1 MTDVTHLLMGNL
13 TADAPDGV
21 ADFTDLD
28 VIKVG
33 SGFQLQFSISPQWKV
48 EDVRTASFTV
58 KAGQLANLRVRV
70 QPSVMG
76 ATMQAL
82 DTQPVIELMDKFG
95 NFKPDAVPT
104 MVSVKMSAVDKN
116 PAAFLTWNAGATE
129 FGSVESVN
137 GLATFTQ
144 LTLFGVESW
153 YLDFEAEVQFRTVS
167 VRAAQPIIL
176 RQMKATPI
184 YFTFQMEFSDWSIQY
199 ATNFT
204 KVLADVCKLDASL
217 VEITKV
223 NPGSV
228 VAEVAMYVPNSPAY
242 WKLILDDFAAADS
255 KLKAAGAISFKAP
268 GVAFALTVPRPPPPP
283 PAPRPYTGIPFDVVH
298 FWSDIT
304 QGFVISAYSM
314 GIGMAIFTEVA
325 ASFAQAARISELAA
339 PEGGRVSGN
348 RWHTGAGLQS
358 GGAFRTLITQV
369 QFVAALSSIGGRGG
383 QPHFFFTFPEP
394 GPLPVGQAV
403 KLHNHSLIKDVR
415 LPYGMR
421 ELAGGLDWTNLRSNS
436 SSLLGDADVFPRPCD
451 VYAQQVTI
459 GKPHVRIVVHF
470 FYRSRVIFTPA
481 TLFCCRNLFGGD
493 VYPSCGIFR
502 SCCIT

>member
-1 MTDVTHLLMGNL
+1 
-13 TADAPDGV
+13 
-21 ADFTDLD
+21 
-28 VIKVG
+28 
-33 SGFQLQFSISPQWKV
+33 
-48 EDVRTASFTV
+48 
-58 KAGQLANLRVRV
+58 
-70 QPSVMG
+70 
-76 ATMQAL
+76 
-82 DTQPVIELMDKFG
+82 
-95 NFKPDAVPT
+95 
-104 MVSVKMSAVDKN
+104 
-116 PAAFLTWNAGATE
+116 
-129 FGSVESVN
+129 
-137 GLATFTQ
+137 
-144 LTLFGVESW
+144 
-153 YLDFEAEVQFRTVS
+153 
-167 VRAAQPIIL
+167 
-176 RQMKATPI
+176 MKATPI

-459 GKPHVRIVVHF
+459 GKPHVRIVRRASCLPF
-470 FYRSRVIFTPA
+470 TSDFYSRNPV
-481 TLFCCRNLFGGD
+481 LLQEL
-493 VYPSCGIFR
+493 VL
-502 SCCIT
+502 

>member
-1 MTDVTHLLMGNL
+1 MTDVTHLLRGNL
-13 TADAPDGV
+13 IADAPDGV

-28 VIKVG
+28 VIKFG

-48 EDVRTASFTV
+48 ENIRTATFTV
-58 KAGQLANLRVRV
+58 KAGPFASLSIRI
-70 QPSVMG
+70 QPSVLG
-76 ATMQAL
+76 TTTQAL
-82 DTQPVIELMDKFG
+82 DTQPVIELVDKFG
-95 NFKPDAVPT
+95 NFKPDAIPA
-104 MVSVKMSAVDKN
+104 MVSVKMSAVDQN
-116 PAAFLTWNAGATE
+116 PSAFLAWNAGATE
-129 FGSVESVN
+129 FGSVKSVN
-137 GLATFTQ
+137 GLATYTQ
-144 LTLFGVESW
+144 LTLFGVEFW
-153 YLDFEAEVQFRTVS
+153 YLDFEVQVNFRTVS
-167 VRAAQPIIL
+167 VRAAQPILL
-176 RQMKATPI
+176 RQMMTIPI
-184 YFTFQMEFSDWSIQY
+184 YFTFQMEFNDWNIQY

-204 KVLADVCKLDASL
+204 KVLADVCRLNTSV
-217 VEITKV
+217 VEITNV

-255 KLKAAGAISFKAP
+255 KLQAVGAVSFKAP
-268 GVAFALTVPRPPPPP
+268 GVSFALTLPRPPPPP
-283 PAPRPYTGIPFDVVH
+283 PVPRPYTGIPFDVVH
-298 FWSDIT
+298 YWSDVT

-383 QPHFFFTFPEP
+383 QPHFSFKFPEP
-394 GPLPVGQAV
+394 GPFPAGQAA
-403 KLHNHSLIKDVR
+403 KLHNQSLIKDVR

-436 SSLLGDADVFPRPCD
+436 SSLLGNADVFPRPCD

-459 GKPHVRIVVHF
+459 GKPHIRIVRHMHFVH
-470 FYRSRVIFTPA
+470 R
-481 TLFCCRNLFGGD
+481 
-493 VYPSCGIFR
+493 
-502 SCCIT
+502 